1 LYLSGGNSPCEPR
14 HADFVPVCI
23 EQSLHDRLKPATRI
37 TVNVVSTVAIALGV
51 VRILGGIPFAPWAT
65 DLLIRLAA
73 AFGMYGDEQVEDV
86 YMIASLLIAFAFA
99 AALVWAANRLVAR
112 RRS

>member
-1 LYLSGGNSPCEPR
+1 MKR
-14 HADFVPVCI
+14 I
-23 EQSLHDRLKPATRI
+23 TRI
-37 TVNVVSTVAIALGV
+37 TVNIVSVIAIALGV

-73 AFGMYGDEQVEDV
+73 GFGMYGDEQVEDV
-86 YMIASLLIAFAFA
+86 YVIASLLIAVAFA
-99 AALVWAANRLVAR
+99 AALVWAANRLIAR